1 MAKAVSRFVRMFEEA
16 QEASQA
22 AREEAERARD
32 YYDGNQLT
40 AEELKALRRRKQ
52 PPVIENLIRPKID
65 YLCGLERQ
73 TRTDPACYPRTLQ
86 DDEAAQVATD
96 VLRYV
101 ADDQK
106 LDIKRSKVFENM
118 LCEGFGGVEIGAVQ
132 RRGVI
137 DPEIVHIAWERLF
150 FDPHSRQ
157 GDFSDAKYLGYIT
170 WMDADEAKERWQGK
184 EEIIDQ
190 TSAMGASVDAGTY
203 EDRPKWKYWAD
214 RARNRVL
221 VVTMYHKAKGAWE
234 RVVYT
239 LAGDLEESGPSP
251 FIDED
256 GKPECALILQSAY
269 VDREN
274 DRYGIVR
281 DLFTLQDE
289 VNKRRSKFL
298 HLVNTRQIRASRA
311 FEGDTERLRKEVARP
326 DGVIIADEGEFEI
339 VGTGDLSMGHFN
351 LLNEAKA
358 AIQGTGPNAHLQGR
372 EGNSQSGRAILAMQQ
387 GGMTEM
393 APLLDALRD
402 FNMRVFRSIWNRVRQ
417 FWQGERWVRITDDE
431 NAIRFSGVNVP
442 QAALAMQKIKKALEE
457 GKIDQDMAGQYAQ
470 QVQSDPMMMQPA
482 NVLADLDVDIQIDE
496 VQNTPTLHAEQ
507 FEQLV
512 NLASSGMMQIPP
524 ELIIRASNLRDKQRL
539 LDVLKEQQE
548 GAAQAGQQQQELQ
561 QRAMLAEV
569 SDKEAGAANKA
580 AQAELNKAKT
590 EETYASIGHDEARL
604 QLDAMNAGTRMAG
617 GSDERSSGQI

>member
-1 MAKAVSRFVRMFEEA
+1 MANADSRFVRMFEQS
-16 QEASQA
+16 QEASQQ

-40 AEELKALRRRKQ
+40 EDELKALRRRKQ
-52 PPVIENLIRPKID
+52 PPVIENLIRPKVD
-65 YLCGLERQ
+65 GLCGLERQ
-73 TRTDPACYPRTLQ
+73 TRTDPMCYPRTLK

-118 LCEGFGGVEIGAVQ
+118 LTEGFGGVEVGAKE

-137 DPEIVHIAWERLF
+137 DPTIDLIAWERLF
-150 FDPHSRQ
+150 FDPHSRLA
-157 GDFSDAKYLGYIT
+157 DFSDASYLGYIT
-170 WMDADEAKERWQGK
+170 WMDSAKAKRRWPEGA
-184 EEIIDQ
+184 EIIEQ
-190 TSAMGASVDAGTY
+190 TSQKAVSLDGETY
-203 EDRPKWKYWAD
+203 EDKPRWKYWAD
-214 RARNRVL
+214 RERDRVL
-221 VVTMYHKAKGAWE
+221 IVTLYHQGEEGWE
-234 RVVYT
+234 RVVFT
-239 LAGDLEESGPSP
+239 LCGDLEENAPSP

-298 HLVNTRQIRASRA
+298 HLVNSRQVRVGRG
-311 FEGDTERLRKEVARP
+311 FERDAERVRKEVARP
-326 DGVIIADEGEFEI
+326 DGVIVADKEEFEI
-339 VGTGDLSMGHFN
+339 VGTGDMSMGHFN
-351 LLNEAKA
+351 LLGEAKQ
-358 AIQGTGPNAHLQGR
+358 AIQGLGPNAHMQGK
-372 EGNSQSGRAILAMQQ
+372 EGDGQSGRAILAMQQ
-387 GGMTEM
+387 AGMTEM

-402 FNMRVFRSIWNRVRQ
+402 FNIRVFRAVWSRVRQ

-431 NAIRFSGVNVP
+431 NAVRFAGVNVP
-442 QAALAMQKIKKALEE
+442 KGALAMQKLKQAMRD
-457 GKIDQDMAGQYAQ
+457 GKIDQQTAQQYAM
-470 QVQSDPMMMQPA
+470 QVQQDPTMMQPA

-524 ELIIRASNLRDKQRL
+524 ELIIRASNLRDKQKL
-539 LDVLKEQQE
+539 LDILEEQKQ
-548 GAAQAGQQQQELQ
+548 GAQQAGQAQQELQ
-561 QRAMLAEV
+561 QRAMAAGVGE
-569 SDKEAGAANKA
+569 KEASAANKA
-580 AQAELNKAKT
+580 ADAELKQAKT
-590 EETYASIGHDEARL
+590 QETLASIPRDDAKAQIDALEAGIRT
-604 QLDAMNAGTRMAG
+604 AA
-617 GSDERSSGQI
+617 